1 MAFTLAGFLMAIA
14 GSLVARVIVSLGLG
28 WVSFQGIA
36 MAIQEMRGH
45 IETAWNAGG
54 TMIDILALAGFGDA
68 IGIMIAALMVRA
80 MMYGYAYL
88 GKAIST

>member
-36 MAIQEMRGH
+36 MAIQEMRAH

-80 MMYGYAYL
+80 TMYGYAYL